1 MTPDPGA
8 DKISAEFRTG
18 DGGNVDVSPMGFTG
32 DVDVKEPSK

>member
-8 DKISAEFRTG
+8 DKISAEFRIG
-18 DGGNVDVSPMGFTG
+18 DGWNVDVFPMDLTR